1 MHTGKKVKLTLRPAP
16 EDHGIVFCRA
26 DIRNRPKI
34 KPSIDLV
41 SDLVSNTTI
50 ASGNIK
56 IHTIE
61 HLMSALHGCGVDNVL
76 VELDASEPPIMD
88 GSAKNFVALIEEA
101 QPIEQDKERHY
112 FELKETVSVNSD
124 HRSIIAMPYDGLRI
138 TCTSTDSRGNH
149 TQHISL
155 DIDPESYVSQIAPA
169 RTFTIYEEIEYL
181 LKMGKIKGGSLESA
195 IVIKDDKILTKE
207 PLRFK
212 EEFVRHKILDIIG
225 DILLLGLPLKAHII
239 AVCPGHALN
248 AQFTRAL
255 RQKYDAL
262 QNSRASTFTQ
272 APSSETTDSAPET
285 PKAFDI
291 HHILK
296 LLPHRYPFILVDRI
310 IEVKSNDELVAVK
323 NVSINEP
330 YFTGHFPK
338 RPVMPGV
345 LQIEAMAQAAGVL
358 MMMQLSER
366 EGQIAYFV
374 SCDKVKFRHAV
385 EPGDQ
390 IKIHI
395 KILKHRARKVA
406 QVRGECR
413 VDDKVVSS
421 GEFMF
426 TF

>member
-1 MHTGKKVKLTLRPAP
+1 
-16 EDHGIVFCRA
+16 
-26 DIRNRPKI
+26 
-34 KPSIDLV
+34 
-41 SDLVSNTTI
+41 
-50 ASGNIK
+50 
-56 IHTIE
+56 
-61 HLMSALHGCGVDNVL
+61 
-76 VELDASEPPIMD
+76 MD
-88 GSAKNFVALIEEA
+88 GSAKEFVALIKEA
-101 QPIEQDKERHY
+101 SPIEQDKERSY
-112 FELKETVSVNSD
+112 FELKETVSISSD
-124 HRSIIAMPYDGLRI
+124 HRSIVAMPYDGLRI

-149 TQHISL
+149 TQHLSI
-155 DIDPESYVSQIAPA
+155 DINPESYVSEIAPA
-169 RTFTIYEEIEYL
+169 RTFTIYEDIEYL

-195 IVIKDDKILTKE
+195 IVIKEDKILTKE

-225 DILLLGLPLKAHII
+225 DILLLGRSLKAHII

-262 QNSRASTFTQ
+262 EKPRAFMLPTD
-272 APSSETTDSAPET
+272 PSSETVELAPET
-285 PKAFDI
+285 QKALDI
-291 HHILK
+291 QHILK
-296 LLPHRYPFILVDRI
+296 LLPHRYPFVLVDRI
-310 IEVKSNDELVAVK
+310 VEIKSNQDSIANELIAIK

-330 YFTGHFPK
+330 YFTGHFPE

-358 MMMQLSER
+358 MMMQLEER

-374 SCDKVKFRHAV
+374 SCDKVKFRQAV

-395 KILKHRARKVA
+395 KLLQHRARKVA
-406 QVRGECR
+406 KVRGECR